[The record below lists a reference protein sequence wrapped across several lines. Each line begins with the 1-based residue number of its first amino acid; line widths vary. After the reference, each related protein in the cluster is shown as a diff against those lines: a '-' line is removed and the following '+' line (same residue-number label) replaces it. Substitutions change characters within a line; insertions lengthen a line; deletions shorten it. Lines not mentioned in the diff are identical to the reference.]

1 MRIVN
6 LSKHFVNTVSDTMFW
21 CQTDDRTMTN
31 ITMCLMSEDNCREYT
46 QQNDLQQ
53 FLSNH
58 YQWYSDVTQC
68 FVQDCT
74 QLRLWVSI
82 ILYEAVIEQIW
93 MTYNIHR
100 K

>member
-58 YQWYSDVTQC
+58 YQWYFDVTQC
-68 FVQDCT
+68 FMQDCT
-74 QLRLWVSI
+74 HLRLWVSI
-82 ILYEAVIEQIW
+82 ILYKVVVEQIW
-93 MTYNIHR
+93 TAYNIHR